1 MKRKAVLLGA
11 SSSIGE
17 KVLDRLVDSG
27 YEVLATSNSNEAVRR
42 EWQARYGQAVSG
54 AALDMGSAQ
63 SVAAFV
69 PIMENFGAP
78 DAFIN
83 TAGATDHRLC
93 MNFNAELLSQAAMI
107 NYLSPALLSSK
118 AASMMAPRSGGY
130 IVHITSVAA
139 RRAKIGNAAYGAA
152 KVALERFTASL
163 ALEFARFK
171 VRTLCV
177 APAFVDSPMFSAFA
191 GDRRREIIRDIP
203 LRRILKPEEVAE
215 TVMRFIDGGLV
226 TTGTT
231 VNLGNG
237 EAVF

>member
-17 KVLDRLVDSG
+17 KVLDRLVESG

-42 EWQARYGQAVSG
+42 DWRMRYGQAVSG

-63 SVAAFV
+63 SVEAFV

-93 MNFNAELLSQAAMI
+93 MNFTAELLTQAAMI

-118 AASMMAPRSGGY
+118 AAAMMAPRSGGY

-139 RRAKIGNAAYGAA
+139 RRAKIGNAAYGAS